1 MALPILSNVVE
12 NFLNVRTKIYKKK
25 IGVEIF
31 VKGTGNLA
39 KNI

>member
-12 NFLNVRTKIYKKK
+12 NFLNVRTKIYKK

-31 VKGTGNLA
+31 VKGTGNLV
-39 KNI
+39 KSI